1 VGALLENR
9 MVASLVSEATAR
21 SAGLPAQVRAHFIGG
36 IRQAVSSGLVGGSS
50 VPSAP
55 RGTPPA
61 LAAELTRLGA
71 YVFTHGYVHAMRWT
85 MVMPIAVVALAAISC
100 IGVRRVAAVAAAPA
114 AASPPAGQPTG
125 AMSSPGSSGSGAA
138 DQSPGSSSGTG
149 S

>member
-1 VGALLENR
+1 
-9 MVASLVSEATAR
+9 M
-21 SAGLPAQVRAHFIGG
+21 
-36 IRQAVSSGLVGGSS
+36 SSGLVGGSS

-85 MVMPIAVVALAAISC
+85 MVMPIAVVALAALSC
-100 IGVRRVAAVAAAPA
+100 IGIRRVAAAAPA
-114 AASPPAGQPTG
+114 AATPPAPVAVGQPTG
-125 AMSSPGSSGSGAA
+125 AISSPGPSGSAEA
-138 DQSPGSSSGTG
+138 DQSPGNSSGTG

>member
-1 VGALLENR
+1 

-21 SAGLPAQVRAHFIGG
+21 SVGLPAHVRTQFIDG
-36 IRQAVSSGLVGGSS
+36 IRQAVGSGLVGGSS

-61 LAAELTRLGA
+61 LAAELSRLGA

-85 MVMPIAVVALAAISC
+85 MVLPIAVVAVAALSC
-100 IGVRRVAAVAAAPA
+100 FGVRRVAATAAVPATANPPAQVAAV
-114 AASPPAGQPTG
+114 GQPTG
-125 AMSSPGSSGSGAA
+125 ATSSPGSSGSTESDA
-138 DQSPGSSSGTG
+138 QSPGSSSGTG